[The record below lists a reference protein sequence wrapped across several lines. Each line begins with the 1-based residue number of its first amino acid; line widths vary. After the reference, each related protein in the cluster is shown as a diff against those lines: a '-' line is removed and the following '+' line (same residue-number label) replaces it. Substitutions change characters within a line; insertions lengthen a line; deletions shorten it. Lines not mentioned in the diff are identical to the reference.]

1 MKFAKFA
8 LLCAIAVLLFA
19 TPRSANADGWVDD
32 GYSTSLGPHNGLNY
46 VWNSTSVTAFGLGS
60 TFSDVSIS
68 STHGNRWSGAGAPT
82 ILTVTVSAYLD
93 ASATPPGTA
102 VAHATIFGLS
112 VASGGPPGVHIT
124 ASQPFSSLPRQQY
137 LGLNTELYAGVGGSG
152 LADAGWSVN

>member
-19 TPRSANADGWVDD
+19 TPRSANAVGWVDD
-32 GYSTSLGPHNGLNY
+32 GYFTSLGPHHGLNY
-46 VWNSTSVTAFGLGS
+46 VWNNTSVTAFGLGY

-68 STHGNRWSGAGAPT
+68 STHGNRWAGPDPT

-93 ASATPPGTA
+93 ASATYPGTA

-124 ASQPFSSLPRQQY
+124 ASHPVSSLAGEDY
-137 LGLNTELYAGVGGSG
+137 LSVITELYAGVSGSG